1 MKSRWCAMST
11 RVACQLA
18 RVRPC
23 AASYRQGTRA
33 GAEHVAVL
41 GLLYLLDSHQDYD
54 GARTEIVSTSTIS
67 SASVASNTASCIRL
81 APCAPLPHF
90 LSSISPA
97 ALTRAPSSC
106 IAACAYGLDVQKR
119 RRGACLPAAVNGFN
133 ICGKGCEF
141 PLSSLSP
148 LQSLIQTI
156 VLSFLSPDPFQSGK
170 TRSGRFV
177 AKYNK
182 YN

>member
-11 RVACQLA
+11 RGACQLA

-23 AASYRQGTRA
+23 AASYRQGMRA

-81 APCAPLPHF
+81 WHRAHPGL
-90 LSSISPA
+90 ISYHQSA
-97 ALTRAPSSC
+97 QQPSPE
-106 IAACAYGLDVQKR
+106 
-119 RRGACLPAAVNGFN
+119 LPAAASPPVRMDWMFRRDGEVHVCLDSEVNVQRRMHIGPRL
-133 ICGKGCEF
+133 C
-141 PLSSLSP
+141 S
-148 LQSLIQTI
+148 
-156 VLSFLSPDPFQSGK
+156 
-170 TRSGRFV
+170 
-177 AKYNK
+177 A
-182 YN
+182 